1 MNRIFLAPALALAGL
16 LAGLG
21 SSGPAAAAPIDRKLE
36 ISVTLDGKQ
45 DWRNALQWSKST
57 TTQRYEFTTGLRS
70 DGKLEGAN
78 LLDMEIERRLAIKTE
93 YLRRKGVA
101 RLKAE
106 GIDPASPDLQKQIS
120 DRMQQDSFK
129 CKGDN
134 VCMSETSGKYAELMA
149 AAMEPDNSEI
159 FEGEPRY
166 LFFFG
171 YPGCPNRIHAVNKTH
186 TEGETAYGRNKDH
199 IFPYLLDLNGDSTG
213 SARDQ
218 VSMCSYFTVVIDT
231 KDQKMY
237 VENVYLPAAFGR
249 SVRTEF
255 EKTQTQDVD
264 LPIAAPLQG
273 WINQVLRV
281 APLSGTVDA
290 TLPLTLPLDGNSTV
304 LGEFTGT
311 GKATLKW
318 AWTGGPA
325 GKP

>member
-1 MNRIFLAPALALAGL
+1 MNGKYLARALTTVGL

-21 SSGPAAAAPIDRKLE
+21 SSGFASAHPIDRKLE
-36 ISVTLDGKQ
+36 ITVTLEGKQ
-45 DWRNALQWSKST
+45 DWRNALQWSKAS
-57 TTQRYEFTTGLRS
+57 TTQRYELSTGLRS
-70 DGKLEGAN
+70 DGTLEGAN
-78 LLDMEIERRLAIKTE
+78 LLDMEIDRRLAIKTE
-93 YLRRKGVA
+93 YLRRKGAA
-101 RLKAE
+101 RLKAA
-106 GIDPASPDLQKQIS
+106 GIDPAAPDLQKQIS
-120 DRMQQDSFK
+120 DRMQQDNFN
-129 CKGDN
+129 CRGDN
-134 VCMSETSGKYAELMA
+134 VCMSDTAGKYAELMA
-149 AAMEPDNSEI
+149 AAAEPDNSEI

-171 YPGCPNRIHAVNKTH
+171 YPGCPNRIRAVNKTH

-237 VENVYLPAAFGR
+237 VENVYLPASYGR

-255 EKTQTQDVD
+255 QKTQTQDVD

-281 APLSGTVDA
+281 APLSGTASA

-304 LGEFTGT
+304 LGDFTGA

-318 AWTGGPA
+318 AWTGGPT